1 MALARRG
8 RQRFSTNIWP
18 GFVDAMTALL
28 LVVIFV
34 LSIFMVVQSVLRQQ
48 VNTQENELASLNDTV
63 DGLAQALSLS
73 RQKVGSLETKLT
85 DAETEAQRQAT
96 LIANLTGQLRDRQ
109 SDLAAADSKITAFE
123 AQVAHLLAAQKA
135 QMQASDQKLR
145 VSQATIDDLRT
156 KLQVSGEE
164 ISTMTLALE
173 EARRQAE
180 DTLTKLAAA
189 QAARDDLQGRLDSQ
203 LTEAERQ
210 AALQAVAEKALAEQ
224 KDISQDA
231 ARKVELLNQQIAALR
246 GQLGQLQA
254 VLDDSQTRS
263 AASKSQIE
271 SLGTQL
277 NSALAQLAAEQK
289 RRASLEEAAR
299 KKAEAEAQDL
309 ASYRS
314 EFFGRLSKILQ
325 GREGVKV
332 VGDRFVFSSEVLFP
346 QGSATLSDEGKAQIA
361 QVTRLLDEL
370 SAEIPPQLDWI
381 IRVDGHTDDVPL
393 SGTGQYRD
401 NWELSQARALSVVRY
416 MIDSLKFPP
425 NRLAATG
432 FGQYR
437 PVAKGDS
444 PEARAANRRIEL
456 KLTER

>member
-48 VNTQENELASLNDTV
+48 VDTQENELASLNDTV

-73 RQKVGSLETKLT
+73 RQKVGSLETRLT
-85 DAETEAQRQAT
+85 DAETAAQRQAT
-96 LIANLTGQLRDRQ
+96 LIANLTGQLKDRQ
-109 SDLAAADSKITAFE
+109 SDLDAAGEKITAFE
-123 AQVAHLLAAQKA
+123 AQVAQLLAAQQA
-135 QMQASDQKLR
+135 QADASDEKLR
-145 VSQATIDDLRT
+145 VSQATIDDLRA
-156 KLQVSGEE
+156 KLQSSGDE
-164 ISTMTLALE
+164 ISAMTLALE
-173 EARRQAE
+173 EARKQAE

-189 QAARDDLQGRLDSQ
+189 QAAREDLQGRLDQQ

-210 AALQAVAEKALAEQ
+210 AALKAVADKALADQ
-224 KDISQDA
+224 KSISTEA

-254 VLDDSQTRS
+254 VLDDSQSRS
-263 AASKSQIE
+263 ATSRSQIE

-289 RRASLEEAAR
+289 RRAALEEAAR

-346 QGSATLSDEGKAQIA
+346 QGSATLSDAGKAQIK
-361 QVTRLLDEL
+361 QVTALLDEL
-370 SAEIPPQLDWI
+370 ASEIPPQLDWI

-393 SGTGQYRD
+393 SGNGQFRD

-416 MIDSLKFPP
+416 MIDDLKFPP
-425 NRLAATG
+425 ERLAATG

-437 PVAKGDS
+437 PVAEGDS
-444 PEARAANRRIEL
+444 AEARAANRRIEL